1 MNGVVA
7 MAASAR
13 RAGSALP
20 IMFVSFVEEREAHEE
35 CVQNAELSRLNV
47 TCFLADPEIDE
58 DHGYGYAKISALLAA
73 PAREVLWIDDDA
85 IFVDNPDLLFDDTGY
100 TATGALFWGDLFD
113 FFEKRD
119 DELWGTVACGIDYRL
134 YDCAV
139 CDRMGTPC
147 IEARDFGEPAS
158 CACKSTH
165 FAHRLDFASKT
176 GATIFRSTDWAARQG
191 FDSGLFLIDK
201 SRTMREL
208 ALTHRLA
215 SSGET
220 TQLQKWAGYSMGDK
234 DLWHLSWMLTGT
246 LYAMSPF
253 VGMVG
258 QAADPSEPDAL
269 NYQLVSQAKLDA
281 KRRVVVLHQNWR
293 RIYDELRANTAL
305 SVFDLREF
313 SEKPPFSASDASNL
327 AWGVIDFSPFG
338 SVTGAGRSTHLFGE
352 KPSPDDL
359 LDAIERE
366 RGEWEVWHPN
376 GGETKTHNVY
386 SSGLQDG
393 GDS

>member
-13 RAGSALP
+13 RVGSVLP

-35 CVQNAELSRLNV
+35 CVHNAELSRLNV

-119 DELWGTVACGIDYRL
+119 DELWGTVGCGIDSRL

-147 IEARDFGEPAS
+147 SEAQYFGGHRS
-158 CACKSTH
+158 CACKAAH
-165 FAHRLDFASKT
+165 FAQRLDFTTKSGGT
-176 GATIFRSTDWAARQG
+176 NFISTDWAARQG

-215 SSGET
+215 SSGEMPH
-220 TQLQKWAGYSMGDK
+220 LQKWASYSMGDK

-246 LYAMSPF
+246 LYAISPF

-258 QAADPSEPDAL
+258 QAADPLEPNGP

-281 KRRVVVLHQNWR
+281 KRQVVVLHQNWR
-293 RIYDELRANTAL
+293 RIYDGIHADTAL
-305 SVFDLREF
+305 SVFDLRQFPEN
-313 SEKPPFSASDASNL
+313 PPFSSSDASNL

-338 SVTGAGRSTHLFGE
+338 SATGDGRSTHLFGE
-352 KPSPDDL
+352 KPTPDYL

-366 RGEWEVWHPN
+366 RGEWEVWHPYS
-376 GGETKTHNVY
+376 EAKSRNVY
-386 SSGLQDG
+386 SSEIQDG
-393 GDS
+393 GES